1 MINNYVG
8 LKRMEVLARLKILS
22 SNESFIKAI
31 HDSLH
36 PDNLSAPQ
44 YMFLDEEIYGEN
56 NGYVYELVIRVP
68 FEPKRFDSLRGT
80 LDEVI
85 AIIEIKFLIKIKF
98 NASSKN
104 KDAPKSISF

>member
-8 LKRMEVLARLKILS
+8 WGRMEVLARLKISS
-22 SNESFIKAI
+22 SNGSFIKAI

-44 YMFLDEEIYGEN
+44 YMFLDEKVYGEN
-56 NGYVYELVIRVP
+56 NEYVYELIIRVP

-85 AIIEIKFLIKIKF
+85 AIIEMINNVFE
-98 NASSKN
+98 NT
-104 KDAPKSISF
+104 